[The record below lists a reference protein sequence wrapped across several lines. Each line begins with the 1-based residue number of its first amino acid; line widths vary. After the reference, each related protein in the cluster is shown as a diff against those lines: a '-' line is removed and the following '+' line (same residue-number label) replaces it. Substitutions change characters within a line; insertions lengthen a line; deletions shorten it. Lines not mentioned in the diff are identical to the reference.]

1 MAIANRSFVWSCSY
15 LILFLGFAHLKL
27 KMLHFRFEAAVLD
40 TSSSTSA
47 PIHIDPIRAKAFAA
61 AVYEGA
67 DVPIDEVRVA
77 ADTFVQADLWGHQS
91 HGLLRLPWFY
101 ARLMSGAM
109 KANTQ
114 MKLAVDA
121 GAVAVLD
128 RADGAGAM
136 IARHAVDQ
144 AFERV
149 RLHGVRAV
157 AVRNSNHFGTCT
169 YHTRMVGE
177 QGFIMVLMSN
187 AGPNMAP

>member
-1 MAIANRSFVWSCSY
+1 M
-15 LILFLGFAHLKL
+15 
-27 KMLHFRFEAAVLD
+27 LD

-47 PIHIDPIRAKAFAA
+47 PIHIDPIHAEAFAA
-61 AVYEGA
+61 AVYESA

-157 AVRNSNHFGTCT
+157 AVRYSNHFGTCT